1 MRRQSIFLAAL
12 FFVSLSAPAQSK
24 TVSFDFFPQDSNMGR
39 TDLKQDETRTARPKT
54 VKRGKRFYQTILDK
68 RTGRELFRVF
78 VGTDEGTWWVYGL
91 VQEAEINGDGI
102 PDFCWYGG
110 DDTGELKLL
119 VLSSPSGY
127 RKIDVNETLKR
138 EWRRHFPSERLESV
152 EGGDDPDTSELK
164 LIWTSEKVI
173 MRAVVTSKFYDPK
186 IADMKTFVHQ
196 LRVPEAR
203 FMYVK

>member
-1 MRRQSIFLAAL
+1 MLMQSIFLAAL

-24 TVSFDFFPQDSNMGR
+24 TVSFDFFPQDSKMGR

-54 VKRGKRFYQTILDK
+54 VKRGKRFYQVITDK
-68 RTGRELFRVF
+68 RTGHELFRVS

-127 RKIDVNETLKR
+127 RKVDVNETLKR
-138 EWRRHFPSERLESV
+138 EWRRRFRSERLESI
-152 EGGDDPDTSELK
+152 EGADDPDTSELK
-164 LIWTSEKVI
+164 LIRAFEKVTL
-173 MRAVVTSKFYDPK
+173 RAVVTSRFYDPK
-186 IADMKTFVHQ
+186 IEDMKTYIHQ
-196 LRVPEAR
+196 LRVLEAR
-203 FMYVK
+203 FVYVK